1 MVGDKAHIPVL
12 LGEVLELLSPKR
24 GEVALDCTVGAGGHS
39 RAILERIAPEG
50 MLIGIDYDSRA
61 LELADV
67 ALGGVEGA
75 RYRLFQ
81 GPYSHFKKFL
91 EDAGADRIDMVLFD
105 LGLSSMQLD
114 DPLRGFS
121 FRFDSYLDMRM
132 DPEGTFT
139 AADLINSLP
148 EDELAMVFL
157 RYGEERFARRIA
169 RRIVEQRKLR
179 PIETTTD
186 LVDIVMASVP
196 YSSRAASRLHPATRV
211 FQAIRIVVNH
221 ELNELEETLNQLF
234 DFLPK
239 GTRVAVISF
248 HSLEDRIVKQTFR
261 SWVAAGDYILLTK
274 KPIRPTPREV
284 ELNPRARSAKLRA
297 VVKIR

>member
-1 MVGDKAHIPVL
+1 MGDKAHIPVL
-12 LGEVLELLSPKR
+12 LGEVLGLLSPKR

-39 RAILERIAPEG
+39 RAILERITPG
-50 MLIGIDYDSRA
+50 GRLIGIDYDSRA

-75 RYRLFQ
+75 MYSLFQ
-81 GPYSHFKKFL
+81 GPYSRFKKFL
-91 EDAGADRIDMVLFD
+91 GDAGVDSVDMVLFD
-105 LGLSSMQLD
+105 LGLSSIQLD

-132 DPEGTFT
+132 DTEGTFT

-148 EDELAMVFL
+148 EDELAMVFF

-196 YSSRAASRLHPATRV
+196 HSKSSSRLHPATRV

-221 ELNELEETLNQLF
+221 ELIELEEALNQLYE
-234 DFLPK
+234 FLPK
-239 GTRVAVISF
+239 GARVAVISF

-261 SWVAAGDYILLTK
+261 AWVASGNYMLLTK
-274 KPIRPTPREV
+274 RPIRPTPEEI
-284 ELNPRARSAKLRA
+284 ELNPRARSAKLR
-297 VVKIR
+297 VVMKIG